1 MTLENLFKIN
11 QLKREAPDKREYE
24 GLVKAA
30 NDRLADAQNPALSY
44 SSRFDLAYNAAHGFS
59 LAALRAKGYRSD
71 KRYLVFQCLE
81 HTTDLTKVQI
91 RLFAK
96 CHENRNRAEYE
107 GYFETDEQ
115 LLKELIENTRALKLQ
130 VETIKL

>member
-130 VETIKL
+130 VEVIKL